1 MYRVIM
7 VPVDGSAFSREAVFQ
22 GLRLARKVGAQLHLV
37 RVASARA
44 VSGGPDTLALESTAW
59 TIERHDLRT
68 RLERLAAECRSNS
81 HVEVLASVEEGPIAD
96 TLRGYALRHA
106 VDLIVMA
113 THARRGVARA
123 FLGDITGQLIR
134 ETGVPVLVVRPPSL
148 ATELVDGPCYKR
160 IIVPLDGSS
169 LAEQSLEPA
178 LTLAAIEHA
187 QVTLLRV
194 VTAGK
199 TAPGTA
205 AAASGASRR
214 AAGLD
219 EAEHYLAKVR
229 MALAARDVRV
239 HSAVVVAD
247 DIPSAIAGFAEASD
261 EDLIAIATHGRGMMA
276 RAIAGS
282 VAERVMSEGMLSM
295 LVIHPA
301 ELPVTERVGQIPL
314 VLPLAM
320 A

>member
-37 RVASARA
+37 RVASATT
-44 VSGGPDTLALESTAW
+44 VSGGPDTLALESAAW
-59 TIERHDLRT
+59 TIERHDLRAQ
-68 RLERLAAECRSNS
+68 LHRLAAECRSNS

-96 TLRGYALRHA
+96 ALRGYALRHA

-113 THARRGVARA
+113 THARRGMARA
-123 FLGDITGQLIR
+123 FFGDITGQLIR
-134 ETGVPVLVVRPPSL
+134 ETGIPVLVVRPPSL

-178 LTLAAIEHA
+178 LTLAAVEHA

-194 VTAGK
+194 VTPAK
-199 TAPGTA
+199 TTPGTEA
-205 AAASGASRR
+205 GASGASRR
-214 AAGLD
+214 PAGLD
-219 EAEHYLAKVR
+219 EAERYLSKVR
-229 MALAARDVRV
+229 IALAARDVRV

-247 DIPSAIAGFAEASD
+247 DIPRAIAGFAEASD

-295 LVIHPA
+295 LVVHPA
-301 ELPVTERVGQIPL
+301 ELPVTERVGQTPL